1 MNINN
6 RNYATSSS
14 SGSAEGNDALN
25 ESGDGSTGGSQ
36 QGPLSQQASNTR
48 GGVGNSGG
56 LGAHRLSLISVLS
69 CLMALFQEVSSSSS
83 TVTTPTNSSSS
94 NNTISFSEV
103 RRWGMVKI
111 CVVASAALLTV
122 AVLALSIFCSSRGR
136 VSGGEHRPAVAGTD
150 GNGSGDAEG
159 SPETGRDERASGS
172 GEGGDGQPMEMAEL
186 GGGSAPGEENGAELQ
201 STSL

>member
-14 SGSAEGNDALN
+14 INAEGDNASN
-25 ESGDGSTGGSQ
+25 GSDGSTGGSQ

-56 LGAHRLSLISVLS
+56 LGAHRLSVISVLS
-69 CLMALFQEVSSSSS
+69 CLMALFQEVSSSSTAVTAATNSGNS
-83 TVTTPTNSSSS
+83 TVSTST
-94 NNTISFSEV
+94 
-103 RRWGMVKI
+103 RCWGVVKI
-111 CVVASAALLTV
+111 CVVVSVALLIV

-136 VSGGEHRPAVAGTD
+136 VSGEEHRPAVVGTD

-159 SPETGRDERASGS
+159 SPETVRNERASGS
-172 GEGGDGQPMEMAEL
+172 GEGGNDQPMEMAEL
-186 GGGSAPGEENGAELQ
+186 GGDSAPGEENGAELQ

>member
-14 SGSAEGNDALN
+14 INAEGDDASN
-25 ESGDGSTGGSQ
+25 GSDGFHRGGSQ

-56 LGAHRLSLISVLS
+56 LGAHRLSVISVLS
-69 CLMALFQEVSSSSS
+69 CLIALFQEVSSSSS
-83 TVTTPTNSSSS
+83 AATTPTNSSSS
-94 NNTISFSEV
+94 NSTVSTSEP
-103 RRWGMVKI
+103 RRWGIVKVY
-111 CVVASAALLTV
+111 VVFSVALLMV